1 MSLKIVSSRFDQLI
15 KSFRPYVKKQLIRDL
30 FTNYFFKG
38 ISIIMFT
45 ESLVTKHNDNR
56 VKTTIMS
63 KYCENVVIHLKDNRG
78 TSNFCI

>member
-1 MSLKIVSSRFDQLI
+1 MLRNSLLEKI
-15 KSFRPYVKKQLIRDL
+15 

-63 KYCENVVIHLKDNRG
+63 NYCENVVIHLKDNRG